1 MSTPSGMRL
10 RSIRSEM
17 QRAKADIA
25 RRVSGPEMGAR
36 LDDHRLGMHA
46 RPYNHRHHC
55 WACLAWCR
63 RDEKR
68 RELA

>member
-1 MSTPSGMRL
+1 
-10 RSIRSEM
+10 M